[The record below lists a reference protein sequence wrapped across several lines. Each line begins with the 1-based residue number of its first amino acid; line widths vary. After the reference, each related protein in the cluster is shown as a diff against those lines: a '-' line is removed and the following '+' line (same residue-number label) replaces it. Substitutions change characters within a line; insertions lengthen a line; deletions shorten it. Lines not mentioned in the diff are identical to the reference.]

1 MIVADTNLIVYLT
14 VRGVHTRQAERVYER
29 DPAWI
34 APPLWRSEFRNTLAL
49 HRRTGALSAGEIFEI
64 VEKAERMMRG
74 KEVPVDSRDV
84 LTLTFGS
91 RCVAYDCEFVVLAR
105 DFGVP
110 LVTNDRLVL
119 SEFPETAVSIE
130 AFAA

>member
-29 DPAWI
+29 DAAWI
-34 APPLWRSEFRNTLAL
+34 ARPLWRSEFRNALAI

-64 VEKAERMMRG
+64 VEKAERMMHG
-74 KEVPVDSRDV
+74 KDVAVDSRDV

-91 RCVAYDCEFVVLAR
+91 RCVAYDCEFVALAR
-105 DFGVP
+105 EFGVP